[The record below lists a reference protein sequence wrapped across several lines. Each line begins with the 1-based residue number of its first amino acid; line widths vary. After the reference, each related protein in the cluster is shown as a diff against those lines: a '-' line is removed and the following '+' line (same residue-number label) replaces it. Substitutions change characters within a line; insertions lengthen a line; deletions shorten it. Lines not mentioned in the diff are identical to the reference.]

1 MQQSARIHDIN
12 VQVKRLVAL
21 SLLQDLVQRVE
32 ELRIVTP
39 IAEYLRELTV
49 VQARQIANLFLEASH
64 HSALVTSLFG
74 LQRSDLPFLP
84 NPTQPR
90 SIS

>member
-12 VQVKRLVAL
+12 VQVKCLVAL
-21 SLLQDLVQRVE
+21 SLLQDLVKRVE

-39 IAEYLRELTV
+39 IAEYLREPTV
-49 VQARQIANLFLEASH
+49 VQARQVANLSLEASH
-64 HSALVTSLFG
+64 HSALVTSLF
-74 LQRSDLPFLP
+74 LAFNEAPAFLP